1 MFQQHMCLLEK
12 CNAIWESY
20 LQYLGKE
27 EEEEMEMD
35 KEEGG
40 GDGDEDGG
48 GGGVVSTWTECCTKC
63 LSRLRSQILWVQVT
77 ADAVLSFTSLN
88 VFKR

>member
-1 MFQQHMCLLEK
+1 MCLLEK

-27 EEEEMEMD
+27 EEEME

-40 GDGDEDGG
+40 GDGDGDEDEGR
-48 GGGVVSTWTECCTKC
+48 GGVVSTWMECCTKC

-88 VFKR
+88 VFKQ